1 MELMTSGP
9 LKQKIGLSVINCSQF
24 PYETSRRFHN
34 NTIDMEE
41 ADNLSNKIDAQ
52 MAEVEVISSQ
62 LQESKEIANKSRYE
76 LLKFGNGLS
85 ELFDHFAVDFQE
97 SLKECYRS
105 LSAMRRETND
115 ELKSNKL
122 EG

>member
-1 MELMTSGP
+1 MRITFKEDVELMASGP

-52 MAEVEVISSQ
+52 IAEAVVISSQ
-62 LQESKEIANKSRYE
+62 LQDSKDLASKS
-76 LLKFGNGLS
+76 K
-85 ELFDHFAVDFQE
+85 H
-97 SLKECYRS
+97 
-105 LSAMRRETND
+105 
-115 ELKSNKL
+115 
-122 EG
+122 